1 MSVSLFLQQVHSQL
15 VSMRTGNNTKG
26 FHANKQSSSASR
38 ALLPSRETVSWAVH
52 FPPLSGFGH
61 GTCHIPR
68 VKLRLP
74 FSPLPPFVPPFS
86 LFFLLPLLSLLFCLV
101 RLVASVIVCV
111 CLFHLRVCQHHVHA
125 WCPWGLEEGVGRSGA
140 GVIDSCEPPHGCWE
154 PNPGPLQEQ

>member
-86 LFFLLPLLSLLFCLV
+86 LSFLLPLLYCCFVWFGWLLQLSYVYVCFTCAF
-101 RLVASVIVCV
+101 ASITCTPGA
-111 CLFHLRVCQHHVHA
+111 LGGRKRASDALK
-125 WCPWGLEEGVGRSGA
+125 LE
-140 GVIDSCEPPHGCWE
+140 
-154 PNPGPLQEQ
+154 L